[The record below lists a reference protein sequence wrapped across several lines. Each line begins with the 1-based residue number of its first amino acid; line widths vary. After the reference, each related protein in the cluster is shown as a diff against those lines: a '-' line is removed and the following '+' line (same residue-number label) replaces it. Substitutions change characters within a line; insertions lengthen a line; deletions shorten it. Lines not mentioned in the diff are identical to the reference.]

1 MAKDIF
7 YTALDI
13 GTSKV
18 ATVLAQVGPDGELKI
33 VGAGLVPSQGVV
45 KGQIVN
51 VAEAQEAVQASL
63 NEAQRYMGYRIP
75 WTYVSIAGA
84 STACFPTPRE

>member
-18 ATVLAQVGPDGELKI
+18 ATVVAQVGPDGELKI

-51 VAEAQEAVQASL
+51 VAEAQEAVQASVKRGT
-63 NEAQRYMGYRIP
+63 AVHGIP
-75 WTYVSIAGA
+75 NPVDL
-84 STACFPTPRE
+84 R